1 MMNVIAAI
9 TLQTLTTT
17 IKPGEAFALNDAEAK
32 LLIGRGFATPAEG
45 ASVSVTTVNA
55 EKTDNEPNQDEQH
68 IQDIVDAIDLLNK
81 DKDFSHND
89 GKPHANAL
97 YHKC

>member
-1 MMNVIAAI
+1 M
-9 TLQTLTTT
+9 
-17 IKPGEAFALNDAEAK
+17 G
-32 LLIGRGFATPAEG
+32 
-45 ASVSVTTVNA
+45 
-55 EKTDNEPNQDEQH
+55 NEPNEDEQH

-97 YHKC
+97 SQVLDTHVSASERDEAWDTLSTAAGQSCIVHLQRH